1 MPFTDLRTL
10 FDNLAAQW
18 RNMRIGDLQFSH
30 RGDARLL
37 LLALLGLTVVILL
50 ARSVLG
56 GQRGGRRRVV
66 LPALLTAMPRSR
78 VSFLRH
84 APVLLS
90 LAGLACF
97 TFAFAD
103 PYTPLVRSEASFP
116 GRRICIMVDASMSM
130 RIPFTAATLNR
141 RAPTDGTFFTA
152 VSAAERFVHLR
163 IKGRYR
169 DLVALV
175 EFGNEAYVVTP
186 FTHDYD
192 NILLSIGLIGD
203 PTEFGLFPD
212 RGTIIGRAIEE
223 GTELFRAFKFLEATG
238 NIMVIFTDGEDTRA
252 MIGNRP
258 LDDILRSAV
267 DAEVPVYMVRTN
279 YDRKKGQ
286 LIPDELW
293 IPAVEKTGGKFYAAS
308 DEASLLN
315 AIADIDKVSTGTIE
329 VTQYSSQQPQF
340 AIFALIAAALWTGAA
355 ALKLAVP
362 YFQKLP

>member
-1 MPFTDLRTL
+1 M
-10 FDNLAAQW
+10 
-18 RNMRIGDLQFSH
+18 
-30 RGDARLL
+30 
-37 LLALLGLTVVILL
+37 
-50 ARSVLG
+50 
-56 GQRGGRRRVV
+56 
-66 LPALLTAMPRSR
+66 
-78 VSFLRH
+78 
-84 APVLLS
+84 
-90 LAGLACF
+90 
-97 TFAFAD
+97 
-103 PYTPLVRSEASFP
+103 
-116 GRRICIMVDASMSM
+116 
-130 RIPFTAATLNR
+130 
-141 RAPTDGTFFTA
+141 
-152 VSAAERFVHLR
+152 
-163 IKGRYR
+163 KGRYR

-223 GTELFRAFKFLEATG
+223 GTELFRAFKFLDASG

-252 MIGNRP
+252 MIGDRP

-267 DAEVPVYMVRTN
+267 DAEVPVYFVRTN

-340 AIFALIAAALWTGAA
+340 AIFALIAAALWTSAA

>member
-1 MPFTDLRTL
+1 MPFAGLRTL
-10 FDNLAAQW
+10 FDTLAAQW
-18 RNMRIGDLQFSH
+18 RNLRIEDLQFSH

-37 LLALLGLTVVILL
+37 LLALLGLTVIILL
-50 ARSVLG
+50 ARSVFG
-56 GQRGGRRRVV
+56 RQRGRRRVV
-66 LPALLTAMPRSR
+66 LPALLAAMPRSR
-78 VSFLRH
+78 MSFLRH
-84 APVLLS
+84 VPVLLS
-90 LAGLACF
+90 VAGLACF
-97 TFAFAD
+97 SFAFAD

-141 RAPTDGTFFTA
+141 RAATDGTFFTTVA
-152 VSAAERFVHLR
+152 AAERFVHLR
-163 IKGRYR
+163 MKGRYR

-223 GTELFRAFKFLEATG
+223 GTALFKAFKFLNASG

-252 MIGNRP
+252 MIGDRP

-267 DAEVPVYMVRTN
+267 DAEVPVYFVRTN

-340 AIFALIAAALWTGAA
+340 AIFALLAAALWTAAA